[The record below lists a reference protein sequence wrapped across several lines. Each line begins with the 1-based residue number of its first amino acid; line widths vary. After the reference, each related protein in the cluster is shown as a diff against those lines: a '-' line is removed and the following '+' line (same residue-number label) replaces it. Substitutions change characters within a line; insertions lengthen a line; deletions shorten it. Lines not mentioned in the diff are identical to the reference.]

1 MDEIMRK
8 KFKEM
13 LLEKKDTPEGM
24 AVIMS
29 MIGMV
34 ENDERFDQLAQLY
47 EGIEEYHNF
56 ATEKEARKVV
66 DRFISF
72 DGSRGSKWSLDAI
85 SDELKKVGGMLEE
98 KGHYNKWMLYIL
110 MNNVYSDYGGVLH
123 KLGVTAQDM
132 PKAVYMMAL
141 AKLDDKDR
149 RESMR
154 EYYGLE

>member
-1 MDEIMRK
+1 MDYAMKE
-8 KFKEM
+8 KFKRM
-13 LLEKKDTPEGM
+13 LIEERNSPVGM
-24 AVIMS
+24 AVMMS

-47 EGIEEYHNF
+47 EGIEEYQNF

-66 DRFISF
+66 DGFISF
-72 DGSRGSKWSLDAI
+72 DGSRGAKWSLDAI
-85 SDELKKVGGMLEE
+85 ADELKKVGGVLEE
-98 KGHYNKWMLYIL
+98 KGHFNKWMLYIL

-123 KLGVTAQDM
+123 KLGVSAPDM

-154 EYYGLE
+154 EYFGLE